1 MLLFLR
7 RALVVLS
14 ISAFGMCAS
23 AQHAPVDVTF
33 DPNRGLIFEKD
44 STFRTIMRFRMQ
56 DRFALLSTDG
66 DDLSPARSDIRV
78 RRFRLR
84 FDGYVLSK
92 RLRYTLHLGF
102 SKADID
108 LEANTTAQP
117 IRDAI
122 VHYDVSKK
130 LTLSLGQQKLPG
142 NRQQVVASNNLQL
155 VDRSIVTS
163 AFTLDRDFGLWLTW
177 RPVRGD
183 QRLTLKGALTSG
195 EGRNASPGDGRL
207 CYTGRV
213 EWEPFGAFANDGDY
227 SEGDLAMEPKPKLA
241 VGVTYSGD
249 DGARRSGAQLGKA
262 LYAGRTINTFI
273 ADMVLKY
280 RGWALS
286 SEFARRES
294 VQDPLT
300 ADPGNSANIVSVYEG
315 WGSCTQVSKV
325 FAAKNE
331 VVARYARVTPGERM
345 GAEVDKEEAWLG
357 YNRYLN
363 GHRIKL
369 QGDISYSWGD
379 AHAALDHAGNVWGL
393 WLQIELG
400 I

>member
-1 MLLFLR
+1 MLLHPR
-7 RALVVLS
+7 HALVVLA
-14 ISAFGMCAS
+14 ISAFGIRVS
-23 AQHAPVDVTF
+23 AQHAPIDVSF
-33 DPNRGLIFEKD
+33 DPNKGLIFEKD
-44 STFRTIMRFRMQ
+44 STFRAVLRFRMQ
-56 DRFALLSTDG
+56 DRFAMFSTDG
-66 DDLSPARSDIRV
+66 DDLQPARSDIRV

-84 FDGYVLSK
+84 FDGYILTR
-92 RLRYTLHLGF
+92 RLRYTLHMGF
-102 SKADID
+102 SKADLD
-108 LEANTTAQP
+108 LEANTTPQP

-122 VHYDVSKK
+122 LHYDLSKRV
-130 LTLSLGQQKLPG
+130 TISMGQQKLPG

-177 RPVRGD
+177 KPVRGD
-183 QRLTLKGALTSG
+183 QRLTLKGAITSG
-195 EGRNASPGDGRL
+195 EGRNASPGDGKL
-207 CYTGRV
+207 CYTGRA
-213 EWEPFGAFANDGDY
+213 EWEPLGNFANDGDY
-227 SEGDLAMEPKPKLA
+227 SEGDLANEPKPKLA
-241 VGVTYSGD
+241 IGVTYSGD
-249 DGARRSGAQLGKA
+249 DGARRSGAQLGKV
-262 LYAGRTINTFI
+262 LFAGRTINTFI
-273 ADMVLKY
+273 TDMVLKY
-280 RGWALS
+280 HGWALS

-294 VQDPLT
+294 EQDPFT
-300 ADPGNSANIVSVYEG
+300 SDPLNPATTVGVYEG
-315 WGSCTQVSKV
+315 WGSCTQLSKM

-369 QGDISYSWGD
+369 QGDISYSWTD
-379 AHAALDHAGNVWGL
+379 NHAAFDHAGNVWGL